1 MTADWLPWDR
11 RRVMI
16 SRIKVVLPLPKIP
29 QTVTIFM
36 IYLSIV
42 CLLMI
47 QIANADGIVKE
58 CGLSK
63 FNHRNTQCI
72 PARPVGPEDRTGV
85 VKIFVTSQK
94 LMVKPTSGVIR

>member
-1 MTADWLPWDR
+1 
-11 RRVMI
+11 MI
-16 SRIKVVLPLPKIP
+16 SRIKVVLPLSNIP

-63 FNHRNTQCI
+63 FTLRNTLCI
-72 PARPVGPEDRTGV
+72 PV